1 MALADSHKEA
11 VLASHPLLRH
21 LKPEDLRQLAMAA
34 QIVRHPRHATLFQ
47 KGDPGNSMM
56 AVTRGRVKLCTFS
69 NDGREVVLNI
79 VGQGGLFGEIAIL
92 DGHPRSA
99 DAVTL
104 EETDLLV
111 LERAHLL
118 PFLTSNPEALS
129 RLLAVLCQRLR
140 QTSEDLED
148 ALLRE
153 APSRLARGLL
163 RLAETFGK
171 PVPGGIQLTIKMSQQ
186 QIGSLIGASRESINK
201 HLGEWTRAG
210 YLAAEGGFIVILDRM
225 TLERI
230 IEADG

>member
-1 MALADSHKEA
+1 M
-11 VLASHPLLRH
+11 
-21 LKPEDLRQLAMAA
+21 
-34 QIVRHPRHATLFQ
+34 
-47 KGDPGNSMM
+47 
-56 AVTRGRVKLCTFS
+56 
-69 NDGREVVLNI
+69 
-79 VGQGGLFGEIAIL
+79 
-92 DGHPRSA
+92 
-99 DAVTL
+99 TL

-118 PFLTSNPEALS
+118 PFLTSNSEALS

-171 PVPGGIQLTIKMSQQ
+171 PVQGGIQLTIKMSQQ

-210 YLAAEGGFIVILDRM
+210 YLTVEGGFIVILDRV